1 MKITPTELSIGQL
14 LSRENEQFYIPAYQ
28 RRYAWSDKQLAELF
42 EDIKLLDD
50 NDQHFLGTILL
61 LTEAYRA
68 NINRLEVVDGQQRII
83 SLSLL
88 LEAIKDKLSELNEE
102 EKTRKVENYL
112 CCQGLDQKKLNKI
125 VLGDLD
131 EPDYGKV
138 LELKNNSPEED
149 EKEIKNPKLLNA
161 YQRFAEWI
169 SDYSFDE
176 LNKYLFKLTNN
187 TIVIRLDTEKARD
200 AYKLFETINNRGLK
214 LSPTDIVK
222 NFLLGHASL
231 VGEKELGSVRDSWTK
246 LIVSLDG
253 IDSDDF
259 FRHYLMRTLKRKV
272 TFTKLTSEFK
282 RYYLATV
289 KEAEILPEFRN
300 ASRIPDIGN
309 NGIIDKNGDEDTE
322 STVTLTNEPHI
333 SGKKKIGICD
343 YALGLRKNA
352 DLYSKMLKCAFDSK
366 KINYHLANLKKIES
380 TPVYTFL
387 LKLFANVEDE
397 DEIVG
402 ILRVIESFILRR
414 HICERRTAELDDI
427 FTKLVSVVSD
437 CKLDQVRGALK
448 EFTPIDSEFEL
459 KFATY
464 SHNRGE
470 NRAKYILE
478 QIEYFLINDQGEY
491 ELRGGSDVHLEHIIP
506 VVIESKKAKREYGDW
521 ITYLGEDA
529 KDKHEKYV
537 DRIGNYTL
545 LAQKLNIKASNNP
558 FLAKKKEYRLSNIRL
573 TKDLVARYKAFRYR
587 QVKYRSQELAKIA
600 VILWS

>member
-138 LELKNNSPEED
+138 LKLKNNSPEED

-259 FRHYLMRTLKRKV
+259 FRHYLMRTLKRKL

-309 NGIIDKNGDEDTE
+309 NGIIDRNGEEDTE
-322 STVTLTNEPHI
+322 SPVTLTNEPHI

-352 DLYSKMLKCAFDSK
+352 DLYSKILNCAFDNK

-380 TPVYTFL
+380 TPAYTFL
-387 LKLFANVEDE
+387 LKLFADIEDE

-600 VILWS
+600 VKLWS